1 MTVYNFND
9 FEKKEIITE
18 LKKINPQDSAYLTLE
33 VKNLIELRQH
43 VGILYDKNFSFENK
57 IEWAAA
63 KLENEISVESLI
75 ALLEKKDILDLS
87 SDDFKGCSILKTVDG
102 NNSVSN
108 LQWET
113 SLTESEKIELENHDL
128 EGESDINGTQLQFNP
143 GNVDSM
149 IIEYNN
155 GK

>member
-1 MTVYNFND
+1 MAVYNFND

-43 VGILYDKNFSFENK
+43 LGILFDKNFSLEIK
-57 IEWAAA
+57 IEWATA

-87 SDDFKGCSILKTVDG
+87 IDDFNACSILKTVDG
-102 NNSVSN
+102 NNSISN
-108 LQWET
+108 IKWET
-113 SLTESEKIELENHDL
+113 PLTEAEKIELENHNL
-128 EGESDINGTQLQFNP
+128 EWESDINGTQLLFNP

-155 GK
+155 